1 IDAQIKAKFGAIH
14 TQVIATKEHVDAA
27 KETPEGTLA
36 LIILLD
42 QMGRNMYRGQAQAFS
57 GDPIARSLAMFMVR
71 RKFHEQLRLVKR
83 SFVYMPLMHAEDA
96 EAQELSVQMYTEL
109 AEQLKAPDEDA
120 KNDDFAAF
128 AQLHRDVIGEFGRF
142 PSRNKA
148 LGRESTPEEAE
159 WLKNPPF

>member
-1 IDAQIKAKFGAIH
+1 
-14 TQVIATKEHVDAA
+14 
-27 KETPEGTLA
+27 
-36 LIILLD
+36 
-42 QMGRNMYRGQAQAFS
+42 
-57 GDPIARSLAMFMVR
+57 
-71 RKFHEQLRLVKR
+71 
-83 SFVYMPLMHAEDA
+83 
-96 EAQELSVQMYTEL
+96 MYTEL

-159 WLKNPPF
+159 WLKSPPF